1 MDCRARRPLDQLS
14 VVTRARLGD
23 ANAHWLTDQL
33 AVGGELNAFDEEL
46 ADEQLRS
53 LVAAGITHV
62 VDLRAPREV
71 MSTWPESSRFEVRR
85 AGTHDDGSTKP
96 DGWFA
101 SFVPWALAALD
112 DRSHRLLVHC
122 AMGSNRGPS
131 GAFAILLMLGWTP
144 DDALRSIQTQ
154 RPYAQIQYAEACL
167 WVHAVTAAPL
177 TQRSEDYAAIT
188 RWRTHSRAR

>member
-1 MDCRARRPLDQLS
+1 M
-14 VVTRARLGD
+14 TRARLGD

-33 AVGGELNAFDEEL
+33 AVGVELNAFDEDL
-46 ADEQLRS
+46 ADDQFRS
-53 LVAAGITHV
+53 LVAAGIMHV
-62 VDLRAPREV
+62 VDLRAPREG
-71 MSTWPESSRFEVRR
+71 MSTWPESSRFDVLR

-96 DGWFA
+96 AGWFA

-112 DRSHRLLVHC
+112 DPRHRLLVHC

-154 RPYAQIQYAEACL
+154 RPYAQIQYAEDARQ
-167 WVHAVTAAPL
+167 WVHSVTAAPL
-177 TQRSEDYAAIT
+177 TQRSADYAAIT
-188 RWRTHSRAR
+188 RWRVHSRAR